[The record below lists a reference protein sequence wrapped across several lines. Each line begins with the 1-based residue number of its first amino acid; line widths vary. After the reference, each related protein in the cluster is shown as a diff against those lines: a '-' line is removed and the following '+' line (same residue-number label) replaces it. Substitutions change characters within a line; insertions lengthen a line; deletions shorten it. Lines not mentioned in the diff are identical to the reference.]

1 MAKPALP
8 NVATA
13 HCIIFLLNLLIKK
26 LLKLEYIARIMATM
40 RTPTMHLCNSGQNRS
55 RTGGQN

>member
-40 RTPTMHLCNSGQNRS
+40 HLCNSGQNRS